1 MFRRPFLRRRRVIG
15 AAMFGGLGYLIGR
28 RRGALDMTLPHAAP
42 PGIAERLAELDRI
55 HQTGTITEAEYEA
68 KKSALLKEL

>member
-28 RRGALDMTLPHAAP
+28 RRGALDMTPPDAA
-42 PGIAERLAELDRI
+42 PGIAERLTELDRI
-55 HQTGTITEAEYEA
+55 HQTGTITEGEYEA